1 VGGQV
6 PKAFIEASKGV
17 YNVVTTSPAFLDC
30 ILEAIELEPEEL
42 KAKSPLGVMA
52 GIHQQV
58 QRSVI

>member
-52 GIHQQV
+52 GI
-58 QRSVI
+58 RR